1 MFGRWARGNG
11 PRSNPIRSADPEQVC
26 LPCGAANLGGVN
38 PGGEWV
44 SPTLLAVSVVC
55 GRVWAMTIR
64 VRPAARNDLD
74 EVVMLWA
81 GNAGPTKLA
90 GGHTDALR
98 LIERDRDAL
107 LVAESGGSIVGAVI
121 VGFDGWRCH
130 LYRMAVRDSQR
141 RSGIGS
147 QLFAASLARARA
159 LGATRID
166 AMVDE
171 SNMSA
176 IAFWESV
183 GFKLDLDDRRWSLF
197 T

>member
-1 MFGRWARGNG
+1 ML
-11 PRSNPIRSADPEQVC
+11 V
-26 LPCGAANLGGVN
+26 AA
-38 PGGEWV
+38 
-44 SPTLLAVSVVC
+44 SVVC
-55 GRVWAMTIR
+55 GRVWPVTIR
-64 VRPAARNDLD
+64 VRPATHDDLD
-74 EVVMLWA
+74 EVVGLWA

-90 GGHTDALR
+90 GGRTDAAR

-107 LVAESGGSIVGAVI
+107 LVAEIAGSIVGAVI

-141 RSGIGS
+141 RSGIGG
-147 QLFAASLARARA
+147 QLFAAALDRARA
-159 LGATRID
+159 LGVTRID

-171 SNMSA
+171 SNLPAVS
-176 IAFWESV
+176 FWESV